1 MRKSSDIPIERSPA
15 TCQGETN
22 LHLLTSEPLL
32 TYNANLDFIIRAV
45 MNQMNTPQIIFQSFF
60 MDLLPRSL
68 ILIQV
73 KVLTALVLAEKVEIT
88 VSCWSDD
95 DQSQ

>member
-1 MRKSSDIPIERSPA
+1 MRKLSDIPIERSPA
-15 TCQGETN
+15 TRQGETN

-32 TYNANLDFIIRAV
+32 TYNANLGFIIRAV

-60 MDLLPRSL
+60 TSLLPRSL
-68 ILIQV
+68 ILIHV
-73 KVLTALVLAEKVEIT
+73 KVLTALVLAEKVKIT
-88 VSCWSDD
+88 VGCWYD